1 MFLLRTWQRLVLEP
15 VLMHVNKWK
24 DLKSL
29 LIKSEDDKQLTTET

>member
-15 VLMHVNKWK
+15 VLTHANEWK

-29 LIKSEDDKQLTTET
+29 LIKSEYDKVDN